1 MRADKKIWVKVPSMN
16 YRQSSGVEFRG
27 KYVTVEEYK
36 AIVRRQQIARRESG
50 DKKNGTT

>member
-27 KYVTVEEYK
+27 KYVTVDEYRS
-36 AIVRRQQIARRESG
+36 IVRRQQIAQRGSG

>member
-36 AIVRRQQIARRESG
+36 AIVRRQQIARRGSG
-50 DKKNGTT
+50 DKKNVIT